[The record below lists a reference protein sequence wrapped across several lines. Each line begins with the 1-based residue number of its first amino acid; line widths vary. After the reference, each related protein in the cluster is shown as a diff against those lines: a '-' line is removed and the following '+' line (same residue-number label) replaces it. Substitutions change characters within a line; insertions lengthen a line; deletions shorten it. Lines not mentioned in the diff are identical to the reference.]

1 MFTSDLLN
9 FFANR
14 NISVSQ
20 WWRNVSIS
28 IYKALAFSLFSLRSI
43 FAETF
48 SASVSFFCGQTREGI
63 MSLVGWREVKD
74 ISPFP
79 GAGSSGKFNI

>member
-1 MFTSDLLN
+1 
-9 FFANR
+9 
-14 NISVSQ
+14 
-20 WWRNVSIS
+20 
-28 IYKALAFSLFSLRSI
+28 
-43 FAETF
+43 
-48 SASVSFFCGQTREGI
+48 